1 MHVVKRVLL
10 FYLVVLGMF
19 TWLQRTL
26 MYPAGRDDQIAVADY
41 PVTTGKFA
49 ESSDVEIVSG
59 DTDKIRGWHLQVA
72 QQRGDRLLLFFHGNG
87 SHRARR
93 LPWY

>member
-49 ESSDVEIVSG
+49 ES
-59 DTDKIRGWHLQVA
+59 
-72 QQRGDRLLLFFHGNG
+72 
-87 SHRARR
+87 
-93 LPWY
+93 